1 MTDYAGQAAPQRQY
15 REEVPDPNAG
25 TKSIGDALGDVTRDL
40 SVLFQQEVA
49 LAKAEARQAASRA
62 GQAASMYAAA
72 AIAAFLFVLFLSL
85 ALWEALSPSTGRGWG
100 AVIVAVIWLVAGIV
114 LFLVARAQMKKVS
127 GLPQTAETVGQIP
140 NALKGQEERNQ

>member
-15 REEVPDPNAG
+15 REDVPDPNAG

-40 SVLFQQEVA
+40 SVLVQQELA
-49 LAKAEARQAASRA
+49 LAKAEVRQTVNKA
-62 GQAASMYAAA
+62 GQAAGMYAGA
-72 AIAAFLFVLFLSL
+72 AIAAFLFVLFLSV
-85 ALWEALSPSTGRGWG
+85 ALWEALSESTGRGWG

-127 GLPQTAETVGQIP
+127 GLPQTAETVGRIP

>member
-15 REEVPDPNAG
+15 REDVPDPNAG

-40 SVLFQQEVA
+40 SVLVQQELA
-49 LAKAEARQAASRA
+49 LAKAEVRQTVNKA
-62 GQAASMYAAA
+62 GQAAGMYAGA

-85 ALWEALSPSTGRGWG
+85 ALWEALSESTGRGWG
-100 AVIVAVIWLVAGIV
+100 AVIVAVIWLVAGAV

-127 GLPQTAETVGQIP
+127 GLPQTTETVRQVP
-140 NALKGQEERNQ
+140 NALKGQEERNV

>member
-15 REEVPDPNAG
+15 REDVPDPDAG

-40 SVLFQQEVA
+40 SVLVQQELA
-49 LAKAEARQAASRA
+49 LAKAEVRQTVNKA
-62 GQAASMYAAA
+62 GQAAGMYAGA
-72 AIAAFLFVLFLSL
+72 AIAAFLFVLFLSV
-85 ALWEALSPSTGRGWG
+85 ALWEALSESTGRGWG

-127 GLPQTAETVGQIP
+127 GLPQTTETVRQVP
-140 NALKGQEERNQ
+140 NALKGHEERNQ

>member
-15 REEVPDPNAG
+15 REDVPDPNAG

-40 SVLFQQEVA
+40 SVLVQQELA
-49 LAKAEARQAASRA
+49 LAKAEVRQTVNKA
-62 GQAASMYAAA
+62 GQAVGMYAGA

-85 ALWEALSPSTGRGWG
+85 ALWEALSDSTGRGWG
-100 AVIVAVIWLVAGIV
+100 AVIVAVIWLVAGLV
-114 LFLVARAQMKKVS
+114 LFLVARAQMKKVT
-127 GLPQTAETVGQIP
+127 GLPQTTETVRQVP